1 MSGEILVPPEP
12 GRENARGAAERSDF
26 AVAVKRGKAPARGFV
41 WIGGAVLLLLLAGG
55 WLLLRNRAKL
65 FPNSQEAPPAA
76 VPAAAD
82 PIARAKALQAEGK
95 TAVAIAQLRRLP
107 PTEPQY
113 AEAQSLVSQWEA
125 LIKPAEPV
133 PAGLPPEREK
143 KRLELVTGAERAC
156 REQEFL
162 RCDRWLTEAA
172 ALAPLTRDEL
182 ELQKQARQGLVPL
195 AEELKMYGD
204 GEFDFLLN
212 KLWRRREAEPTNRDI
227 KRMIVDSYY
236 NLGILD
242 LQRGD
247 PAAAADKFRE
257 ALVLDPEDAPLQ
269 RLQAFANVYTQRNED
284 LLFEIFVRNLPAR

>member
-1 MSGEILVPPEP
+1 
-12 GRENARGAAERSDF
+12 
-26 AVAVKRGKAPARGFV
+26 VKRGKAPARGFV
-41 WIGGAVLLLLLAGG
+41 WIGGAVLVLLIAGG

-65 FPNSQEAPPAA
+65 FPNSQEVPAAA

-82 PIARAKALQAEGK
+82 PIARAKSLHAEGK

-125 LIKPAEPV
+125 LNKPAEPV
-133 PAGLPPEREK
+133 AAGLPPDREK
-143 KRLELVTGAERAC
+143 KRLEVVANAERAC

-162 RCDRWLTEAA
+162 RCDRWLTAAA
-172 ALAPLTRDEL
+172 ALAPLSPDHVQ
-182 ELQKQARQGLVPL
+182 LQQQARQGLVPL
-195 AEELKMYGD
+195 TEELKMYSD

-212 KLWRRREAEPTNRDI
+212 KLWRRREAEPTNRDV
-227 KRMIVDSYY
+227 KRLIVDSYY

-247 PAAAADKFRE
+247 AAAAADKFRE
-257 ALVLDPEDAPLQ
+257 ALALDSEDAPLQ

-284 LLFEIFVRNLPAR
+284 LLLEIFVRNLPAR